1 MPARARCG
9 TQRTTRRQPDPCAAG
24 TARDPGDLSL
34 DRPLCLSAAQCPRER
49 WTRASGAPHEQG
61 LLRRRSMQPH
71 FERIWLPLAQGTAR
85 RRRTRRRANSIRFR
99 TASPATLPL
108 RASSRCSS
116 AGEQAGLAGL
126 NVVVSARSAELK
138 ARRWDPPSSRKSST
152 HDGLSCNVRMRN
164 EHLVLQE

>member
-1 MPARARCG
+1 MARSGRRAG
-9 TQRTTRRQPDPCAAG
+9 SRTHVPP
-24 TARDPGDLSL
+24 
-34 DRPLCLSAAQCPRER
+34 ER
-49 WTRASGAPHEQG
+49 HATRATFLLTVRYVCPQLSVPGNDGPEQAGPHMGRG

-126 NVVVSARSAELK
+126 NVVVSATSAELK